1 MGFDEVR
8 TAEEAKRLEQA
19 LKDKDG
25 DALLLVFADWCG
37 HCTTYKPMWKKLA
50 KISDGVLTAAVHFD
64 QVEKVPALKDAK
76 LEGYPTVIRIK
87 EDGSVETVPSADMR
101 DEGKMTELLQATTPQ
116 KQQKEQKQQKQQ
128 KQPTSRPV
136 HKTQQLGL
144 IVGGQSG
151 GLRRRKSLRPPVSRK
166 QRRTRRRNT
175 RRARRF

>member
-8 TAEEAKRLEQA
+8 TAEEAQRLEQA
-19 LKDKDG
+19 LKDKNG
-25 DALLLVFADWCG
+25 DALLLIFADWCG

-64 QVEKVPALKDAK
+64 QVDKVPALKEAK
-76 LEGYPTVIRIK
+76 LEGYPTVIRIR

-101 DEGKMTELLQATTPQ
+101 DEGKMKALLQAK
-116 KQQKEQKQQKQQ
+116 KQHKQA
-128 KQPTSRPV
+128 SHPV

-144 IVGGQSG
+144 IVGQSG

>member
-1 MGFDEVR
+1 MAFDEVR
-8 TAEEAKRLEQA
+8 TAEEAQRLEQA
-19 LKDKDG
+19 LKDKNG
-25 DALLLVFADWCG
+25 DALLLIFADWCG
-37 HCTTYKPMWKKLA
+37 HCTTYKPKWKKLA
-50 KISDGVLTAAVHFD
+50 KVADGVLTAAVHFD
-64 QVEKVPALKDAK
+64 QVKKVPALKEAK
-76 LEGYPTVIRIK
+76 LEGYPTVSRIR

-101 DEGKMTELLQATTPQ
+101 DEGKMKSLLQATTPQ
-116 KQQKEQKQQKQQ
+116 KQK
-128 KQPTSRPV
+128 PASRPV

>member
-37 HCTTYKPMWKKLA
+37 HCTTYKPLWKKLA

-76 LEGYPTVIRIK
+76 LEGYPTVIRVK

-101 DEGKMTELLQATTPQ
+101 DEAKMKALLQVKGGLPH
-116 KQQKEQKQQKQQ
+116 KQA
-128 KQPTSRPV
+128 SRHA
-136 HKTQQLGL
+136 HKTVQAGL
-144 IVGGQSG
+144 IIGQNG

-175 RRARRF
+175 RRARRL

>member
-37 HCTTYKPMWKKLA
+37 HCVTYKPMWKKLA
-50 KISDGVLTAAVHFD
+50 AMAKAKKADGVLTAAVHFD

-76 LEGYPTVIRIK
+76 LEGYPTVIRVK
-87 EDGSVETVPSADMR
+87 ENGSVETVPSADMR
-101 DEGKMTELLQATTPQ
+101 DKEKMKALLKIKGVQSEKQA
-116 KQQKEQKQQKQQ
+116 
-128 KQPTSRPV
+128 SRRAP
-136 HKTQQLGL
+136 KTVQAGL
-144 IVGGQSG
+144 IIGTQNG

>member
-37 HCTTYKPMWKKLA
+37 HWLWKKLA
-50 KISDGVLTAAVHFD
+50 AMAKAKKADGVLTAAVHFD
-64 QVEKVPALKDAK
+64 QKDNIPALKDAK
-76 LEGYPTVIRIK
+76 LEGYPTVIRVK
-87 EDGSVETVPSADMR
+87 EDGSVETVPSVDMR
-101 DEGKMTELLQATTPQ
+101 DEAKMKALLQIKGVQ
-116 KQQKEQKQQKQQ
+116 SEKQA
-128 KQPTSRPV
+128 SRRAP
-136 HKTQQLGL
+136 KTVQAGL
-144 IVGGQSG
+144 IIGQNG

>member
-8 TAEEAKRLEQA
+8 TEEEAKQLEDA
-19 LKDKDG
+19 LKQKDG

-50 KISDGVLTAAVHFD
+50 AMAKAKKADGVLTAAVHFD
-64 QVEKVPALKDAK
+64 QKDNIPALKDAK
-76 LEGYPTVIRIK
+76 LEGYPTVIRVK
-87 EDGSVETVPSADMR
+87 EDGSVETVPSDLMR
-101 DEGKMTELLQATTPQ
+101 DEAKMKALLKIKGVQSEKQA
-116 KQQKEQKQQKQQ
+116 
-128 KQPTSRPV
+128 SRRAP
-136 HKTQQLGL
+136 KTVQAGL
-144 IVGGQSG
+144 IIGTQNG

>member
-8 TAEEAKRLEQA
+8 TAEEAQRLEQA

-37 HCTTYKPMWKKLA
+37 HCTTYKPLWKKLA
-50 KISDGVLTAAVHFD
+50 AMAKAKEANSVLTAAVHFD
-64 QVEKVPALKDAK
+64 QVDKVPALKDAK
-76 LEGYPTVIRIK
+76 LEGYPTVIRIR

-101 DEGKMTELLQATTPQ
+101 DVEKMKALLQVKSGQ
-116 KQQKEQKQQKQQ
+116 SEKQA
-128 KQPTSRPV
+128 SRRAP
-136 HKTQQLGL
+136 KTVQAGL
-144 IVGGQSG
+144 IIGQNG